1 MTQMQHIGHLFIF
14 LLKCSNTL
22 ANRKK
27 THKQIGKHAV
37 LDTLRTTLIQ
47 NLHYNSEVYGI
58 FSNKS
63 VSIIENYYV
72 QMLSGYFAGNRTKMR
87 KNVGTKYTYV
97 FLRRMFMIFPNIVS
111 QSLRFCSTKFTV
123 YLGKYVLRQ
132 TTKSPLNTFSLLC
145 TKQMQTHQFS
155 SD

>member
-1 MTQMQHIGHLFIF
+1 MIQMQHIGHLFIF

-27 THKQIGKHAV
+27 THKQIGKHTV

-58 FSNKS
+58 SSNKS
-63 VSIIENYYV
+63 VSIIENYTV
-72 QMLSGYFAGNRTKMR
+72 RMLSGYFCR
-87 KNVGTKYTYV
+87 KSYKCGKCRYKV

-123 YLGKYVLRQ
+123 YLGKYVLRH

-145 TKQMQTHQFS
+145 TKQMQIHQFS